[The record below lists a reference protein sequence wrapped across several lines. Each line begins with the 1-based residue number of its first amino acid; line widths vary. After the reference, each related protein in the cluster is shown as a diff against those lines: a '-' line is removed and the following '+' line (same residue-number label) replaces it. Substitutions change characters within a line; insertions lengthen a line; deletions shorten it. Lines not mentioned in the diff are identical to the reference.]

1 HTFTENAS
9 DAIKAK
15 QGRDAN
21 TMREKYNYVHQVGKY
36 IMEEINGLNLQQLK
50 RNTENY
56 AALSRNN
63 IIVQKANLIMIID
76 ILILSCFIILN
87 ITYKMTDPIIKL
99 SNLAEEISK
108 GNFDVDEV
116 IVTSEDEIK
125 IMAVAFNKMKLN
137 VRNYIRNFTVNPK

>member
-1 HTFTENAS
+1 MFIRTKDSESKNNYQLYADLLNENARKLKDILPADEYSYNIERLNNLIHTFTENAS

-56 AALSRNN
+56 ALCRE
-63 IIVQKANLIMIID
+63 II
-76 ILILSCFIILN
+76 S
-87 ITYKMTDPIIKL
+87 
-99 SNLAEEISK
+99 
-108 GNFDVDEV
+108 
-116 IVTSEDEIK
+116 
-125 IMAVAFNKMKLN
+125 
-137 VRNYIRNFTVNPK
+137 